1 MRMVTATTV
10 ILLLVYLT
18 AGAAIAAMKNDS
30 ATHQSPD
37 SYSAVW
43 EWCGNRFPYRE
54 DLQEACRRG
63 AYEMVPAN
71 EGAKDA

>member
-1 MRMVTATTV
+1 
-10 ILLLVYLT
+10 
-18 AGAAIAAMKNDS
+18 MKNDS

-43 EWCGNRFPYRE
+43 EWCGNSFPDRE
-54 DLQEACRRG
+54 DLREACRWG
-63 AYEMVPAN
+63 AYESVPGREVPSG